1 MKARREAGSVLVEA
15 LAAVPMCIMCAL
27 AIADGGALVR
37 DRLAVTQAASRAA
50 RAELR
55 GGDVR
60 GAARAALPNKLRD
73 SMHVRVAHGTVT
85 VEATSRPTVLR
96 VPGGVA
102 QRSTVTIDAGG
113 AR

>member
-1 MKARREAGSVLVEA
+1 MPRRERGSVLVEA
-15 LAAVPMCIMCAL
+15 IVAVPACIVCAL

-37 DRLAVTQAASRAA
+37 DRLAVTQAATRAA
-50 RAELR
+50 RAQLT

-60 GAARAALPNKLRD
+60 GAARAALPARLRS
-73 SMHVRVAHGTVT
+73 SMHVRVARGVIT

-102 QRSTVTIDAGG
+102 QRSQVAIDAGG